1 MRALLDTGSFLWFV
15 AGNDRL
21 SREAREV
28 IEDFDNE
35 LVISVASLWEISIK
49 VSIGKLEL
57 LRKFDQFIPEK
68 LEENE
73 IEILHVELAHLS
85 EMMKLPFHHRDPFD
99 RMLIAQAQKE
109 KLTLVTRDRRIKIYD
124 VRIIET

>member
-15 AGNDRL
+15 AGSDRL
-21 SREAREV
+21 SRGAREFM
-28 IEDFDNE
+28 EDFDNE
-35 LVISVASLWEISIK
+35 LVLSVASLWEISIK

-57 LRKFDQFIPEK
+57 LREFDQFIPEK

-85 EMMKLPFHHRDPFD
+85 EMMKLPLHHRDPFD
-99 RMLIAQAQKE
+99 RLIIAQSVSE
-109 KLTLVTRDRRIKIYD
+109 NLPVISSDRFFREYS
-124 VRIIET
+124 VEIIW